1 MNDGIIVLSR
11 VIEVNSMNG
20 QMLSSKKY
28 ETSLKHMMEPVLPS
42 QLPKIKMDL
51 AGLSRYAK
59 EKGIPLSEVSNEE
72 KRRFVPINK

>member
-1 MNDGIIVLSR
+1 
-11 VIEVNSMNG
+11 MNG

-28 ETSLKHMMEPVLPS
+28 EMSLERMMEPILPS

-59 EKGIPLSEVSNEE
+59 EKGISLSELTDEE
-72 KRRFVPINK
+72 KGRFLPIK